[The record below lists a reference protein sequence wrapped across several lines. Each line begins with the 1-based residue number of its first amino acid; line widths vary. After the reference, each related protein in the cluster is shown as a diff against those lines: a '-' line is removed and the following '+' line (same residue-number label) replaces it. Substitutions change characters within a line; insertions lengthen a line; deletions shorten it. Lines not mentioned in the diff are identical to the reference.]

1 MLSITSTSHFVKF
14 QAMPMQEL
22 YEKITP
28 ELENEGFKTSL
39 NNLTDDTLS
48 LKIIDKSTTVLTI
61 DRHRHRPFE
70 LEVIVDH
77 TLNKKQGLV
86 SRRKRTRQRDGSLIN
101 YRYLWIGII
110 FFGALL
116 SIFYFFIGIFL
127 DALNTVTPG
136 WSSLQQALGIIV
148 VVLVIGLFWILVMP
162 TITKHKKESMK
173 KYDKNV
179 LEIVC
184 GIIKGLKVEIEDD
197 AVLRCWSCFKEI
209 DHFVKLCSHCG
220 EQQN

>member
-1 MLSITSTSHFVKF
+1 
-14 QAMPMQEL
+14 MPMQEL
-22 YEKITP
+22 YEKFTP
-28 ELENEGFKTSL
+28 ELESEGFKTSL

-48 LKIIDKSTTVLTI
+48 LKIINKSTTVLTI
-61 DRHRHRPFE
+61 DRHHHRPFE

-77 TLNKKQGLV
+77 TLNKKQDLV
-86 SRRKRTRQRDGSLIN
+86 SRRKRTKQRDGSPIN

-116 SIFYFFIGIFL
+116 SMFYFFIEIFL
-127 DALNTVTPG
+127 DALNAITPG
-136 WSSLQQALGIIV
+136 WSSLQQALGFIIIILIV
-148 VVLVIGLFWILVMP
+148 GLFWIFVVP
-162 TITKHKKESMK
+162 IFTKHKKEAMK
-173 KYDKNV
+173 KYDEMV

-184 GIIKGLKVEIEDD
+184 GIIKSLKVEIDDD

-209 DHFVKLCSHCG
+209 DHFEKLCNHCG